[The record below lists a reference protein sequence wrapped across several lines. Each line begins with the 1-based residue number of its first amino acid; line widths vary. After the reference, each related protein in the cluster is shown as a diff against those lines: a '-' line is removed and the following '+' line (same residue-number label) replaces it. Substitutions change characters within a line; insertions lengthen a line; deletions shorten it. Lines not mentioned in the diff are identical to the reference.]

1 MEDASRR
8 LSPSGFMQLCEENDV
23 RRFSQEQ
30 IVFREGDASDG
41 LYFVLSGRL
50 KVYSAT
56 GNGRELVYDVVGPG
70 ELLGELSLDGGPLI
84 SAIRLEKRA
93 VVPGLEAD
101 RFRAI
106 AEDAKRNCPVSKALA
121 AVPIALEAVLE
132 G

>member
-70 ELLGELSLDGGPLI
+70 ELLGEWGCLNFC
-84 SAIRLEKRA
+84 
-93 VVPGLEAD
+93 V
-101 RFRAI
+101 
-106 AEDAKRNCPVSKALA
+106 
-121 AVPIALEAVLE
+121 
-132 G
+132 